1 MEYFRSGRDRTHTDR
16 YARAAAGG
24 HGPTR
29 ATRNGARMKR
39 IGLAALVLLALLCG
53 SAVYQAGAAPA
64 TPVHATTPRLGGPH
78 IMPFNPAGPHTA
90 AAPARAPPPYY
101 GRPAPS

>member
-29 ATRNGARMKR
+29 ATRNGVRMKR
-39 IGLAALVLLALLCG
+39 IGLAALVLLAPLCG
-53 SAVYQAGAAPA
+53 SAVYHAGAAPA
-64 TPVHATTPRLGGPH
+64 TPLQATTTRLGGPH
-78 IMPFNPAGPHTA
+78 IMPLHPRGPHS
-90 AAPARAPPPYY
+90 PPAPP
-101 GRPAPS
+101 RPHLTL